1 VAQKAKRAAMLLWAG
16 SIFLIM
22 GAACL
27 VIDRASA
34 HFFYEH
40 VIDGFFRFA
49 DRTTHL
55 AKGSH
60 WLTAAIVVYLAAET
74 GMHFRSGN
82 PGLHIAA
89 KTSLAF
95 LACLTAGSAVLHIV
109 KRILARRR
117 PRDELEMGLYGF
129 IPFSLDAQY
138 NSFPSGHA
146 LTITCVAVVATCVL
160 PKLAILW
167 FAIAL
172 WLSLTRAL
180 LTAHYLSDVFAGA
193 LIALLASRETLLYFF
208 PGFAPSWF

>member
-146 LTITCVAVVATCVL
+146 LTITCVAQACNLMVRNRTMA
-160 PKLAILW
+160 LADARL
-167 FAIAL
+167 AD
-172 WLSLTRAL
+172 RAL
-180 LTAHYLSDVFAGA
+180 SERRLRRRFDR
-193 LIALLASRETLLYFF
+193 ASRLARD
-208 PGFAPSWF
+208 APLFLSRIRAQLVLS